1 MRLGQYFLKNT
12 VLETDRLIL
21 RKITA
26 NDACDMY
33 EYACRPET
41 SKYLLWSP
49 HTSVSATK
57 NVIEAMKN
65 DYAAERFFDFAIIF
79 KENSKMIG
87 TVGFT
92 SYDEKNQ
99 CAEAGYV
106 ISPDYWYKGIA
117 SEALAAILNFAFCE
131 LGINRVEA
139 RYMVENI
146 NSRRVMEK
154 CQMTYEGCFRSKI
167 LVKGEFRD
175 IGVCSI
181 LASEYFSVPRDN
193 IYKKS
198 EKSSIFSRLF
208 PSRNKN

>member
-1 MRLGQYFLKNT
+1 MRLGQYFSKNI
-12 VLETDRLIL
+12 VLETERLLL
-21 RKITA
+21 RKITS
-26 NDACDMY
+26 NDAYDMY

-41 SKYLLWSP
+41 SEYLLWSP
-49 HTSVSATK
+49 HISVSATK
-57 NVIEAMKN
+57 NVIEAMKS
-65 DYAAERFFDFAIIF
+65 DYAAERFFDFAVIY
-79 KENSKMIG
+79 KENMKMIG

-117 SEALAAILNFAFCE
+117 AEALSAILNFAFCE
-131 LGINRVEA
+131 LGLNRVEA
-139 RYMVENI
+139 RYMVENL
-146 NSRRVMEK
+146 NSKRVMEK
-154 CQMTYEGCFRSKI
+154 CQMTYEGCFRSKL
-167 LVKGEFRD
+167 LVKGAFRD

-181 LASEYFSVPRDN
+181 LASEYFSVPREN

-198 EKSSIFSRLF
+198 EKGSLFSKLF

>member
-12 VLETDRLIL
+12 VLETERLIL
-21 RKITA
+21 RKITSH
-26 NDACDMY
+26 DASDMY

-49 HTSVSATK
+49 HTSLTATK
-57 NVIEAMKN
+57 NVIEAMRS
-65 DYAAERFFDFAIIF
+65 DYAAERFFDFAIIC
-79 KENSKMIG
+79 KENMKMIG

-106 ISPDYWYKGIA
+106 INPDYWYKGIA
-117 SEALAAILNFAFCE
+117 AEALSAILNFAFCE
-131 LGINRVEA
+131 IGVNRVEA
-139 RYMVENI
+139 RYMVENV
-146 NSRRVMEK
+146 NSRKVMEK

-167 LVKGEFRD
+167 FVKGEFRD
-175 IGVCSI
+175 VGVCSI
-181 LASEYFSVPRDN
+181 LSSEYFSVPREN

-198 EKSSIFSRLF
+198 EKGSLFSRLF